1 MGGEGPGLGFAELD
15 PAAVDEVRRRLPAIW
30 HRRPIP
36 PPEHVRIM
44 IIFDL
49 KCAPQGHVFE
59 AWFGSSEDYEAQR
72 ARGLVA
78 CPICGAG
85 EVDKAPMAP
94 NVGAKG
100 NQAEAAARGGEGGAR
115 RHGGGAE
122 EDARP
127 ARHFV
132 GDKFADEA
140 RAIHLGE
147 AEARAIHG
155 QATPQE
161 AEDLRDE
168 GIPVAPLPFPVP
180 PPETEN

>member
-1 MGGEGPGLGFAELD
+1 
-15 PAAVDEVRRRLPAIW
+15 
-30 HRRPIP
+30 
-36 PPEHVRIM
+36 M

-49 KCAPQGHVFE
+49 KCAAQGHVFE
-59 AWFGSSEDYEAQR
+59 AWFGSTEDYEAQR

-85 EVDKAPMAP
+85 DVDKAPMAP
-94 NVGAKG
+94 NIPAKG
-100 NQAEAAARGGEGGAR
+100 AAPEAVKAVLADMAAAQKKMLAGS
-115 RHGGGAE
+115 
-122 EDARP
+122 D
-127 ARHFV
+127 FV